1 MIVPYGFPTGQVREA
16 RAPENGTIVN
26 TSSPREGR
34 PLVVVT
40 RDGARA
46 AALATRLA
54 DQDADVVT
62 LPVTRTVAATP
73 AEWAALLRF
82 VEEGGHDA
90 IIVASVNAAESLIR
104 ALAEASPSGVG
115 AMPVFAVGTAT
126 AETLA
131 AAGILSELAPRAD
144 AIGVAEHAIARGAR
158 RVLWPRAEGG
168 REEGIERLR
177 AAGVE
182 VDAPV
187 AYRTNRTSPD
197 EPDVVRGLDALLG
210 KAAPDGGVRDGRRA
224 DALCV
229 YAPSQVAALEALLG
243 DRGWGSLSGVGI
255 VAIGETTAAAL
266 RARGVEVAEVADAPD
281 PESMARAVAR
291 VLHRSP

>member
-16 RAPENGTIVN
+16 RAPEIGTIVN

-40 RDGARA
+40 RDGERA

-54 DQDADVVT
+54 DQGADVVT
-62 LPVTRTVAATP
+62 LPVTRTVAVTP

-82 VEEGGHDA
+82 VESGSHDA
-90 IIVASVNAAESLIR
+90 IIVASVTAAESLIR
-104 ALAEASPSGVG
+104 ALAETSPSGVG
-115 AMPVFAVGTAT
+115 MLPVFAVGTAT
-126 AETLA
+126 AEALA
-131 AAGILSELAPRAD
+131 AAGILSELAARAD
-144 AIGVAEHAIARGAR
+144 AIGVAEHAIARGAQ

-197 EPDVVRGLDALLG
+197 DPDIVRGMDAL
-210 KAAPDGGVRDGRRA
+210 RRA

-243 DRGWGSLSGVGI
+243 GGAWGSLSGVGI
-255 VAIGETTAAAL
+255 IAIGETTAAAL
-266 RARGVEVAEVADAPD
+266 RARGALVAAVADAPD